1 VVAEVNLK
9 LIWDV
14 ISGIKVGGTGH
25 AYVLDA
31 PGRLIAHP
39 DISLVLRGVD
49 EATLRPFRATQA
61 AIAAAGGAFAT
72 GHDVKGQAI
81 AAAGAPVKGPNWT
94 VIAEQPLSEAFGPI
108 YAALQ
113 RTGWLILAGSVL
125 AGLLAFALARRMTK
139 PIQLLEQG
147 TERIGAGQFDHRIEI
162 KSGDE
167 LQRLAESFNS
177 MATELAVSQER
188 QERIGKLKRF
198 LAPQV
203 AELVDRAGD
212 DGLLEGKRAKIVAV
226 FCDLRVSR
234 LSRPK
239 QPPKK

>member
-14 ISGIKVGGTGH
+14 ISAIKVGDTGH

-61 AIAAAGGAFAT
+61 AVAAAGGAFAT
-72 GHDVKGQAI
+72 GLDTKGQAI

-94 VIAEQPLSEAFGPI
+94 VIAEQPLSEAFGPL

-139 PIQLLEQG
+139 PIQLWSKGLN
-147 TERIGAGQFDHRIEI
+147 A
-162 KSGDE
+162 
-167 LQRLAESFNS
+167 
-177 MATELAVSQER
+177 
-188 QERIGKLKRF
+188 
-198 LAPQV
+198 LAP
-203 AELVDRAGD
+203 ANSTTALRSSRATNCSAW
-212 DGLLEGKRAKIVAV
+212 LRASTRWRRNSRFHRSAKSALESLND
-226 FCDLRVSR
+226 F
-234 LSRPK
+234 
-239 QPPKK
+239 